1 MRLFG
6 KQTLAMPSEKRGLRL
21 PTNEG
26 ERFFYDMI
34 GNELLRHRYI
44 DLMACDDKTPAEIA
58 SALNGWGYH
67 MLAEEYL
74 SVPMEIRYN
83 CADSSLA
90 AYFSK

>member
-1 MRLFG
+1 MSLFQ
-6 KQTLAMPSEKRGLRL
+6 KQSHTQPEKMSGRRL

-34 GNELLRHRYI
+34 GNELQRHRYI
-44 DLMACDDKTPAEIA
+44 ELMAGDDKAPAEIVR
-58 SALNGWGYH
+58 ALNRWGYH

-74 SVPMEIRYN
+74 SVPMEIRYC
-83 CADSSLA
+83 CADSTLI